1 MSGPFEVQIVELE
14 GVRVGMTHG
23 HMIMPRGNDMAL
35 DAERRRLNVD
45 VLLSASTGRAS
56 TKQHG
61 SGLLVDPGSITGL
74 PCSPMA
80 SGRPSFTLLSLDNGK
95 VSPSAQQLSADSTQ
109 QGSVEIA
116 SAGMP
121 ACTVIST
128 ENLAAVAAMPSS

>member
-1 MSGPFEVQIVELE
+1 MLQIVELE

-61 SGLLVDPGSITGL
+61 SGLLVDPGSITGIA
-74 PCSPMA
+74 CSPLA
-80 SGRPSFTLLSLDNGK
+80 SHKPSFTLLSLDNGK
-95 VSPSAQQLSADSTQ
+95 VSAPNHLLPATAVLPIAGRPHTASQPHARPPSNSW
-109 QGSVEIA
+109 
-116 SAGMP
+116 
-121 ACTVIST
+121 
-128 ENLAAVAAMPSS
+128 AAVNLLALHYRT